1 MKRLFVRFVA
11 PLALACLTVTP
22 VSAQEVVEIPATIAV
37 CSTTVK
43 TFPYFTQAPLTTEN
57 ISRIAEV
64 TVSGTP
70 CSYSFVIRH
79 TNGIDYVYQL
89 LGDNRVLCVGIDDNT
104 VECKGTAEETTY
116 VGFGDRL
123 GGSYPSTVRVKPE
136 GGGEVVTEFRGRAI
150 FVALFRKLAN

>member
-11 PLALACLTVTP
+11 PLALACLTATP
-22 VSAQEVVEIPATIAV
+22 VTAQEVVETPATVAV

-70 CSYSFVIRH
+70 CSYSFVVRH
-79 TNGIDYVYQL
+79 TSGIDYVYQL
-89 LGDNRVLCVGIDDNT
+89 LGDDRVLCVGIDDNT
-104 VECKGTAEETTY
+104 VECKGTADTGTM

-123 GGSYPSTVRVKPE
+123 GGSYPSTIRVKPE
-136 GGGEVVTEFRGRAI
+136 GSGEVVAEFRGRAMFMPI
-150 FVALFRKLAN
+150 FKATAN

>member
-1 MKRLFVRFVA
+1 M
-11 PLALACLTVTP
+11 
-22 VSAQEVVEIPATIAV
+22 EVPATIAV

-70 CSYSFVIRH
+70 CSYSFVVRH
-79 TNGIDYVYQL
+79 TNGIDYVYQV
-89 LGDNRVLCVGIDDNT
+89 LGDDRVLCVGIDDNT
-104 VECKGTAEETTY
+104 VECEGTADTGTT

-136 GGGEVVTEFRGRAI
+136 GGGEVVAEFRGRAMFMPI
-150 FVALFRKLAN
+150 FKATAN